1 MERFF
6 KISNSI
12 DIIHIQELLLRRY
25 SNLDY
30 ILNLEFVEGCELI
43 KKAIETDIEDKVWD
57 RWLVD
62 YRKMDK
68 DNFTNFEDYK
78 NKMLGIN
85 ECVEISKE
93 ALLKESEDI
102 EKKSLERKRG
112 D

>member
-30 ILNLEFVEGCELI
+30 ILNLEFVEGCEFI

-85 ECVEISKE
+85 ECVEITKE
-93 ALLKESEDI
+93 ELLKESEYI

>member
-93 ALLKESEDI
+93 ELLKESECI
-102 EKKSLERKRG
+102 EKKSLERKKER
-112 D
+112 